1 MPGTPGRNRKALT
14 VFSSLSPNLRGMLA
28 MTFASI
34 TFVFSDTLS
43 KIATQS
49 WSVAQV
55 LTVRGVFAILIAFSV
70 VVTAGEGR
78 KLRHAAE
85 PLVLMR
91 SAIECFVAMTFIS
104 ALALMPLADLTS
116 ILMLSPLAITALA
129 TLFFGEEVGWR
140 RWSAI
145 LVGFLGLL
153 LVVQPGQAHSAAP
166 HYAFAAMLGLVC
178 VIGVAMRDIVTKR
191 LSPGIPS
198 VVVMFGT
205 AFGSCLAGILLS
217 AVEPWFAFD
226 WKPLLACM
234 AAAAIVTLGN
244 FFVIFACRGVELSA
258 VAPYRYSAVLWSILM
273 GYFVFGDRPN
283 WLSVAGMGTI
293 VASGLYL
300 MHRERLRAQEIA
312 QTAQNR
318 P

>member
-1 MPGTPGRNRKALT
+1 MPGTAGRNRKALP

-28 MTFASI
+28 MTLASI
-34 TFVFSDTLS
+34 IFVFSDTLT
-43 KIATQS
+43 KLATQS

-55 LTVRGVFAILIAFSV
+55 LTVRGVFAILIAFGAV
-70 VVTAGEGR
+70 LIAGAGR
-78 KLRHAAE
+78 KLRHAIE
-85 PLVLMR
+85 PLVLAR

-140 RWSAI
+140 RWAAI
-145 LVGFLGLL
+145 VIGFLGLL
-153 LVVQPGQAHSAAP
+153 LVVQPGQAQSAAP
-166 HYAFAAMLGLVC
+166 NYSFAAMLGLIC
-178 VIGVAMRDIVTKR
+178 VLGVALRDIVTKR
-191 LSPGIPS
+191 LSSSIPS
-198 VVVMFGT
+198 VIVMFGT

-217 AVEPWFAFD
+217 SIEPWFAFD
-226 WKPLLACM
+226 WRALFACM

-258 VAPYRYSAVLWSILM
+258 VAPYRYSAVLWSIMM
-273 GYFVFGDRPN
+273 GYFVFGDTPT
-283 WLSVAGMGTI
+283 WLSLTGMGII

-300 MHRERLRAQEIA
+300 MHRERVRAQEIA